1 MKSLVK
7 KDVSSAKHYKN
18 SVKIIKRSDLFYHV
32 TCYENPTLLSITESD
47 FFFFFTIFKC
57 PYGWPQLED
66 PRISCAQDV
75 VRRME
80 WEKSG
85 PYKGSKTK
93 IRML

>member
-47 FFFFFTIFKC
+47 FFFFFLQYSNA
-57 PYGWPQLED
+57 PMVD
-66 PRISCAQDV
+66 HN
-75 VRRME
+75 
-80 WEKSG
+80 
-85 PYKGSKTK
+85 
-93 IRML
+93 